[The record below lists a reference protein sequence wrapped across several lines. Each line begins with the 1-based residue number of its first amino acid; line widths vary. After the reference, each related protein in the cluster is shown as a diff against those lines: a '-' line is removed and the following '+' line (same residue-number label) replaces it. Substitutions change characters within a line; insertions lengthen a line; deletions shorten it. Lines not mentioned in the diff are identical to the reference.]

1 MGRWDSIDDPRDGHS
16 SESRSGQGRGS
27 TEARAVPVEHLP
39 NSLPERSSSLGGRRE
54 HSLSLPTGAER
65 EPVHLD
71 GRTMHLR
78 GSEVDLLERAARFRV
93 TLTADL
99 KADAGGGTRADDDVR
114 SLVRQGLLAE
124 RTVTNLR
131 DGVQASVVSATP
143 VGQRL
148 IETHRG
154 AAEDRGQA
162 YYSGWV
168 KPREVWHDA
177 QLFRMVRTVE
187 RELDREGAHIR
198 RVVLDDELKARTY
211 RALAEAR
218 ETFSEGSARRL
229 VAEAERVHLE
239 GERFVFPDV
248 RVEVEQRDGSIR
260 TVDLELVTRHYHRGH
275 IGGKAGAGFRMFGGR
290 GSASAGGRPHGPD
303 TVGRLLR

>member
-1 MGRWDSIDDPRDGHS
+1 MGRWDSIDDPRAGSS
-16 SESRSGQGRGS
+16 SESRSGHGRGAHADRS
-27 TEARAVPVEHLP
+27 LQVEHLP
-39 NSLPERSSSLGGRRE
+39 EGLSARAPEIGSRRE
-54 HSLSLPTGAER
+54 HSLMLPSSLER
-65 EPVHLD
+65 ESVRLD
-71 GRTMHLR
+71 GRTFHLR
-78 GSEVDLLERAARFRV
+78 GSEIDLLERAARFRV

-99 KADAGGGTRADDDVR
+99 KADAGGTARVDDDVR

-124 RTVTNLR
+124 RTITRLH
-131 DGVQASVVSATP
+131 DGSRASVVSATP
-143 VGQRL
+143 FGQRL
-148 IETHRG
+148 LDTHRDS
-154 AAEDRGQA
+154 AHDRGQA